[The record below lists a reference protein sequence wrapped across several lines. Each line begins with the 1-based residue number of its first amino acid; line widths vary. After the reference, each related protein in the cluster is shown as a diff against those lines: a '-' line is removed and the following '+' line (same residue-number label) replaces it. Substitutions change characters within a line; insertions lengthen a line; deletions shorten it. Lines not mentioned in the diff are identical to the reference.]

1 MNALEGTLMQIQKF
15 NGIICPR
22 IKLVMVSYYNSLLDE
37 TMMERENTLILADL
51 ELFLLE
57 NRR

>member
-1 MNALEGTLMQIQKF
+1 
-15 NGIICPR
+15 
-22 IKLVMVSYYNSLLDE
+22 MVSYYNSLLDE

-51 ELFLLE
+51 ELFLQE